1 MRTDVIM
8 KDVDVGINRV
18 AMDAVYSFDK
28 TFQIQLETTA
38 LPDRRTRWSARRT
51 FDAS

>member
-1 MRTDVIM
+1 MRTDVVM
-8 KDVDVGINRV
+8 KDVDVGVKRV

-28 TFQIQLETTA
+28 AFQIQLETTA
-38 LPDRRTRWSARRT
+38 LSNRRTRWSARRT